1 MKIAVLASGSKG
13 NCTYVETKNTKSLI
27 DIGMS
32 NLYVENNLIDLGI
45 NPDSIANIFI
55 THTHVDHVA
64 GLKVFLKK
72 HKPTVFLTIKMYEE
86 LSKTIS
92 FENYVIM
99 EGDIVIGDTIVSTFK
114 TSHDTEDSVG
124 YIFTSGDKSLVYV
137 TDTGYIQDKH
147 LEQLSNKDIYIIES
161 NHDVKLLMDN
171 PHYPYQTKQRILSDR
186 GHLSNKDSAYYLS
199 HIVGSKTKYV
209 ILAHLS
215 EQNNTP
221 SLARETL
228 LSVLEKSNQT
238 IDHILVAEQNHKTE
252 LLEV

>member
-13 NCTYVETKNTKSLI
+13 NCTYIETKNTKSLI

-45 NPDSIANIFI
+45 DPNTIQNIFI
-55 THTHVDHVA
+55 THTHVDHIA

-72 HKPTVFLTIKMYEE
+72 HHPTVFLTVKMYEE
-86 LSKTIS
+86 LSKSIP
-92 FENYVIM
+92 FENYVII
-99 EGDIVIGDTIVSTFK
+99 EDDIVVGDMIVSNFK

-124 YIFTSGDKSLVYV
+124 YILTSGEKTLVYV
-137 TDTGYIQDKH
+137 TDTGYIQDKN
-147 LEQLSNKDIYIIES
+147 LAKLSNKDVYIMES

-199 HIVGSKTKYV
+199 NMVGNKTKYV

-221 SLARETL
+221 LLAKETL
-228 LSVLEKSNQT
+228 LDALDKHNQVVE
-238 IDHILVAEQNHKTE
+238 HILIAEQNHKTE

>member
-13 NCTYVETKNTKSLI
+13 NCTYIETACTKSLI

-32 NLYVENNLIDLGI
+32 NLYIENNLIDLGI
-45 NPDSIANIFI
+45 NPDTIQNIFI

-72 HKPTVFLTIKMYEE
+72 HHPTVFLTIKMYEE

-92 FENYVIM
+92 FEHYEIIEDDV
-99 EGDIVIGDTIVSTFK
+99 VIGDTIVSNFK

-124 YIFTSGDKSLVYV
+124 YIFTNQDKSLVYV
-137 TDTGYIQDKH
+137 TDTGYIQEKT
-147 LEQLSNKDIYIIES
+147 LKKLANKDIYIMES

-199 HIVGSKTKYV
+199 NIVGNKTKYI

-221 SLARETL
+221 SLAKQTL
-228 LSVLEKSNQT
+228 LDTLETRQKKIENVL
-238 IDHILVAEQNHKTE
+238 IAEQNHKTE

>member
-13 NCTYVETKNTKSLI
+13 NCTYIETKNTKSLI

-45 NPDSIANIFI
+45 DPNTIQNIFI
-55 THTHVDHVA
+55 THTHVDHIA

-72 HKPTVFLTIKMYEE
+72 HHPTVFLTLKMYEE
-86 LSKTIS
+86 LSKSIP
-92 FENYVIM
+92 FENYVII
-99 EGDIVIGDTIVSTFK
+99 EDDIVVGDMIVSNFK

-124 YIFTSGDKSLVYV
+124 YILTSGEKTLVYV
-137 TDTGYIQDKH
+137 TDTGYIQDKN
-147 LEQLSNKDIYIIES
+147 LAKLSNKDVYIMES

-199 HIVGSKTKYV
+199 NIVGNKTKYV

-221 SLARETL
+221 SLAKKTL
-228 LSVLEKSNQT
+228 LDALDKHNQVVE
-238 IDHILVAEQNHKTE
+238 HILIAEQNHKTE

>member
-13 NCTYVETKNTKSLI
+13 NCTYVETTNMRSLI

-45 NPDSIANIFI
+45 DPNTIQNIFI
-55 THTHVDHVA
+55 THTHVDHIA

-72 HKPTVFLTIKMYEE
+72 HHPTVFLTVKMYEE
-86 LSKTIS
+86 LSKSIP
-92 FENYVIM
+92 FENYVII
-99 EGDIVIGDTIVSTFK
+99 EDDIVVGDMIVSNFK

-124 YIFTSGDKSLVYV
+124 YIFTSGGKTLVYV
-137 TDTGYIQDKH
+137 TDTGYIQDKN
-147 LEQLSNKDIYIIES
+147 LAKLSNKDIYIMES

-199 HIVGSKTKYV
+199 NMVGNKTKYV

-221 SLARETL
+221 LLAKATL
-228 LSVLEKSNQT
+228 LDALNKHNQVVE
-238 IDHILVAEQNHKTE
+238 HILIAEQNHKTE

>member
-13 NCTYVETKNTKSLI
+13 NCTYVETENTRSLI

-45 NPDSIANIFI
+45 DPNTIQNIFI
-55 THTHVDHVA
+55 THTHVDHIA
-64 GLKVFLKK
+64 GLKVFIKK
-72 HKPTVFLTIKMYEE
+72 HHPTVFLTIKMYEE
-86 LSKTIS
+86 LSKIVPL
-92 FENYVIM
+92 ENYEII
-99 EGDIVIGDTIVSTFK
+99 EDDIVIRDLIVANFK

-124 YIFTSGDKSLVYV
+124 YIFTSKDKSLVYV
-137 TDTGYIQDKH
+137 TDTGYIQDKT
-147 LEQLSNKDIYIIES
+147 LKKLINKDIYIIES

-186 GHLSNKDSAYYLS
+186 GHLSNKDSAYYVS
-199 HIVGSKTKYV
+199 SIMGNNTKYV
-209 ILAHLS
+209 VLAHLS

-221 SLARETL
+221 ILAKEAL
-228 LSVLEKSNQT
+228 LNALEKHNQT
-238 IDHILVAEQNHKTE
+238 IEHVLVAEQHQKTE

>member
-13 NCTYVETKNTKSLI
+13 NCTYVETTNMRSLI

-45 NPDSIANIFI
+45 DPNTIQNIFI
-55 THTHVDHVA
+55 THTHVDHIA

-72 HKPTVFLTIKMYEE
+72 HHPTVFLTVKMYEE
-86 LSKTIS
+86 LSKSIS
-92 FENYVIM
+92 LENYAII
-99 EGDIVIGDTIVSTFK
+99 EDDIVVGDMVVSNFK

-124 YIFTSGDKSLVYV
+124 YILTSGSKTLVYV
-137 TDTGYIQDKH
+137 TDTGYIQDKN
-147 LEQLSNKDIYIIES
+147 LAKLANKDIYIMES

-199 HIVGSKTKYV
+199 NIVGNKTKYI

-221 SLARETL
+221 LLAKETL
-228 LSVLEKSNQT
+228 LDALDKHNQVVE
-238 IDHILVAEQNHKTE
+238 HILIAEQNHKTE

>member
-13 NCTYVETKNTKSLI
+13 NCTYVETENMRSLI

-45 NPDSIANIFI
+45 DPNTIQNIFI
-55 THTHVDHVA
+55 THTHVDHIA

-72 HKPTVFLTIKMYEE
+72 HHPTVFLTIKMYEE
-86 LSKTIS
+86 LSKSIPLDD
-92 FENYVIM
+92 YVLM
-99 EGDIVIGDTIVSTFK
+99 EEDIAVGDMIVSTFK

-124 YIFTSGDKSLVYV
+124 YVLTSGGKTLVYV
-137 TDTGYIQDKH
+137 TDTGYIQDKN
-147 LEQLSNKDIYIIES
+147 LKKLANKDIYIMES
-161 NHDVKLLMDN
+161 NHDVKLLMEN

-199 HIVGSKTKYV
+199 TIVGNKTKYV
-209 ILAHLS
+209 VLAHLS

-221 SLARETL
+221 LLAKEAL
-228 LSVLEKSNQT
+228 EEALEKHNQVVE
-238 IDHILVAEQNHKTE
+238 HILIAEQGHKTE